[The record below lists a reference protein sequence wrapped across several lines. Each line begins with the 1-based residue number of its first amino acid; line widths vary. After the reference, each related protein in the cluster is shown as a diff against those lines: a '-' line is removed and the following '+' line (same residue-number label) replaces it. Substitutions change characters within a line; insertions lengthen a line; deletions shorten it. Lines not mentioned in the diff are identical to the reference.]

1 MSSVIIFP
9 EFEELKNE
17 TEKLRTELSML
28 MLERDE
34 LCMVECK
41 NIEMAYMLK
50 LGSLEYKVFETQC
63 SFLRLKRKVE
73 LIQAKKNRQE
83 KVNIQDIETLLDN
96 EFAEYQEKLEEQ
108 LNKMNSAL
116 DRSKGKFLSDEDAHE
131 LKQLYHKIVKALHP
145 DLNPNLTPAQQGLFY
160 RAVSAYEN
168 GDLDSMRI
176 IAEMLPDTAR
186 TKPHE
191 DAMSELIKER
201 DRLKKL
207 IETVKENIEKIKSE
221 YPYNVKDLVRNEEK
235 IAERRAELKNALE
248 QYEEAIKSYKD
259 RIEELLR

>member
-116 DRSKGKFLSDEDAHE
+116 DRSKGKFLSDKDAHE

-145 DLNPNLTPAQQGLFY
+145 DLNPNLTPAQQGLFH

-186 TKPHE
+186 TKPHG

-201 DRLKKL
+201 DQLKKL
-207 IETVKENIEKIKSE
+207 IETVEENIEKIKSE

>member
-63 SFLRLKRKVE
+63 SFLRLKRKVK

-83 KVNIQDIETLLDN
+83 KVNIQAIETLLDN

-116 DRSKGKFLSDEDAHE
+116 DRSKGKFLSDEDTRE

-176 IAEMLPDTAR
+176 IAEMLPDTAH
-186 TKPHE
+186 TNLHE

-221 YPYNVKDLVRNEEK
+221 YPYNVKDLVRDEEK
-235 IAERRAELKNALE
+235 IAERRAELQDTLQ
-248 QYEEAIKSYKD
+248 QYEEAIKLYRD

>member
-96 EFAEYQEKLEEQ
+96 EFAEYQGKLEEQ

-116 DRSKGKFLSDEDAHE
+116 DRSKGKFLSDEDARE

-145 DLNPNLTPAQQGLFY
+145 DLNPNLTPAQHGLFY